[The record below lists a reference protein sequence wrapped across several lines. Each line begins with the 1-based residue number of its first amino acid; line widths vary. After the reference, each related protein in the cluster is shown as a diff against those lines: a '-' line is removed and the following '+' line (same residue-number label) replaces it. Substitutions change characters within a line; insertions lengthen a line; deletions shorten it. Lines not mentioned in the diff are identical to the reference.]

1 MARAVRDFVGCKEE
15 GDGLLPVTGNIPDMF
30 SDSERLEINNFS
42 KGGWQGGLPPALA
55 GTKNASPRH

>member
-42 KGGWQGGLPPALA
+42 NIVEMASKAALN
-55 GTKNASPRH
+55 KSFIP

>member
-30 SDSERLEINNFS
+30 SYSERLEINNFS
-42 KGGWQGGLPPALA
+42 NIVEMASKAALN
-55 GTKNASPRH
+55 KSVIP

>member
-30 SDSERLEINNFS
+30 IDSERLEINNFS
-42 KGGWQGGLPPALA
+42 NIVEMASKPAL
-55 GTKNASPRH
+55 NRSVIP

>member
-1 MARAVRDFVGCKEE
+1 MSTAVRDFVGCKEE

-42 KGGWQGGLPPALA
+42 NIVEMASKAALN
-55 GTKNASPRH
+55 KSVIP

>member
-42 KGGWQGGLPPALA
+42 NIVEMGSKAAL
-55 GTKNASPRH
+55 NRSVIP

>member
-42 KGGWQGGLPPALA
+42 NIIEMASKAALN
-55 GTKNASPRH
+55 KSFIP

>member
-15 GDGLLPVTGNIPDMF
+15 GNGLLPVTGNIPDMF

-42 KGGWQGGLPPALA
+42 KGPPVILLRWQAKL
-55 GTKNASPRH
+55 H